1 MTAFEYDRIVV
12 RPDQGRVVVRAQGPT
27 GASGGS
33 ASAYVHTQTVA
44 SAAWDVSHGL
54 GYRPSVELLD
64 AGGSEID
71 AQVVHLSVNQLQVF
85 LSTPSAGE
93 ARCQ

>member
-1 MTAFEYDRIVV
+1 MTAFDYDRVLI
-12 RPDQGRVVVRAQGPT
+12 RPDDARIVVRAQGPT

-33 ASAYVHTQTVA
+33 ASAYLHDQATPA
-44 SAAWDVSHGL
+44 STWNVTHGL
-54 GYRPSVELLD
+54 GYRPAVELLD

-71 AQVVHLSVNQLQVF
+71 AQVVHLNVNQLQVF
-85 LSTPSAGE
+85 LSTPIAGQ

>member
-1 MTAFEYDRIVV
+1 MAQSYDRVLV
-12 RPDQGRVVVRAQGPT
+12 RPDLSRVVVRTQGPT
-27 GASGGS
+27 GPAGGGGS
-33 ASAYVHTQTVA
+33 AAYVHTQA
-44 SAAWDVSHGL
+44 SPATTWSVNHGL

-71 AQVVHLSVNQLQVF
+71 AAVTHPNVNQTTVSF
-85 LSTPSAGE
+85 NTATAGT

>member
-1 MTAFEYDRIVV
+1 MVAFDYDRVLI
-12 RPDQGRVVVRAQGPT
+12 RPDASRVVVRAQGPT

-33 ASAYVHTQTVA
+33 ASAYLHDQTVA
-44 SAAWDVSHGL
+44 ASTWNVTHGL
-54 GYRPSVELLD
+54 GYRPAVELLD

-71 AQVVHLSVNQLQVF
+71 AQVVHLNTNQLQVF
-85 LSTPSAGE
+85 LTVPIAGQ